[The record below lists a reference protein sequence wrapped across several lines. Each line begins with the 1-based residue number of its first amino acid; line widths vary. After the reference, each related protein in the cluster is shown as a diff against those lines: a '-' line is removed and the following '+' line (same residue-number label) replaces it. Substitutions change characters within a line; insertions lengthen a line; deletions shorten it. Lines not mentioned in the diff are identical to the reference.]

1 MPPRRATAPR
11 WSASER
17 GATALIALDWGT
29 SSLRAFRLD
38 DDGAVLER
46 RETDRGILSVRN
58 GNFAAVLL
66 EVAGDW
72 LRHDREPLLAS
83 GMIGSRQGWIEAPY
97 VACPASIDQ
106 IAASLVPLPA
116 DAGVRGW
123 IVPGVNC
130 RRAGGEP
137 DVMRGEETQIL
148 GVLGELPADVRSLCL
163 PGTHSK
169 WASLSDGRI
178 TEFSTWMTG
187 EVFAVLAQH
196 SILARTIEGNVFDAA
211 AFDAG
216 VARGREPLLREL
228 FALRARGLFAEVA
241 PQAAHSFLSGL
252 LIGTEC
258 AAAGTAVGRVALV
271 GSRRLTGLYARAL
284 EKFGV
289 DTIVLTEDAA
299 ARGLYNLATRA
310 RRNEQ

>member
-1 MPPRRATAPR
+1 M
-11 WSASER
+11 
-17 GATALIALDWGT
+17 
-29 SSLRAFRLD
+29 
-38 DDGAVLER
+38 LER
-46 RETDRGILSVRN
+46 RETDRGILSVHD
-58 GNFAAVLL
+58 GGFAAVLR

-72 LRHDREPLLAS
+72 LRDDRGPLLAS

-97 VACPASIDQ
+97 VACPAGIDQ
-106 IAASLVPLPA
+106 IAAALVPLPA

-123 IVPGVNC
+123 IVPGVSC

-148 GVLGELPADVRSLCL
+148 GVLGELPADVRTLCL

-169 WASLSDGRI
+169 WVGLSDGRI
-178 TEFSTWMTG
+178 SDFSTWMTG

-196 SILARTIEGNVFDAA
+196 SILARTMDGDTFDPA

-216 VARGREPLLREL
+216 VARGGEPLLHEL
-228 FALRARGLFAEVA
+228 FALRARGLFGEILPRAS
-241 PQAAHSFLSGL
+241 HSYLSGL

-258 AAAGTAVGRVALV
+258 ATAGATAGRVALI

-284 EKFGV
+284 GQFGV
-289 DTIVLTEDAA
+289 DTIVLAEDAA
-299 ARGLYNLATRA
+299 ARGLHSLATRA